1 MPEQS
6 PSDRDKV
13 SDFWTE
19 TEQARQ
25 APGRAGWR
33 YALDHPRVRQGVYDR
48 YLGGRDPFGW
58 MADRMALPARHAL
71 EIGCGGGHLAFGLIA
86 DGYCRHIDAFDVAE
100 PGIVAAQQ
108 RARDAGLRTLRF
120 HLLDGNTWTM
130 PRHQYDFIYASH
142 ALHHIDRLEHLFGQ
156 AAQALQPGGVFFA
169 EDYVGPT
176 RMQYSDAHLA
186 AMNRA
191 LALLPDSKRLD
202 FYGRMKTGIERQPPE
217 LFLQHD
223 PSEAVRSADI
233 LPALRAVFDVEVV
246 PMGMSLS
253 FQVLLDIV
261 HNFDPDDPGDDALI
275 DAIVAAEMDAEQS
288 GDAET
293 LFACIVARH
302 KS

>member
-1 MPEQS
+1 MSSAREQ
-6 PSDRDKV
+6 V
-13 SDFWTE
+13 SEFWTE

-58 MADRMALPARHAL
+58 MAQRMALPARHAL

-86 DGYCRHIDAFDVAE
+86 DGYCQHIDAFDVAE
-100 PGIVAAQQ
+100 PGIIAAQ
-108 RARDAGLRTLRF
+108 RRVREEGLRTLRF

-130 PRHQYDFIYASH
+130 PRRQYDFIYASH
-142 ALHHIDRLEHLFGQ
+142 ALHHIEGLEHLFTQ
-156 AAQALQPGGVFFA
+156 VATALQPGGVLFA

-176 RMQYSDAHLA
+176 RMQYSDPHLA

-191 LALLPDSKRLD
+191 LAVLPDSKRMD
-202 FYGRMKTGIERQPPE
+202 CYGRLKTTIERQPPE

-233 LPALRAVFDVEVV
+233 LPALRARFAMEVA

-261 HNFDPDDPGDDALI
+261 HNFDPDDPADNALI
-275 DAIVAAEMDAEQS
+275 DQIVTIETEAERTGEAEM
-288 GDAET
+288 
-293 LFACIVARH
+293 LFACIVARPAA
-302 KS
+302 